1 MLLQTVPLSSIFSS
15 SDRKVGAL
23 AGAWATEEIPSF
35 GIAVPSARVD
45 PQEVTQSSTVN
56 YGIYVYLNC

>member
-1 MLLQTVPLSSIFSS
+1 MVPLSSIFSS

-45 PQEVTQSSTVN
+45 PQEVTQSSTVT
-56 YGIYVYLNC
+56 YVYIIIDAK

>member
-1 MLLQTVPLSSIFSS
+1 MPLSSIFSS

-45 PQEVTQSSTVN
+45 PQEVTQWSTVK
-56 YGIYVYLNC
+56 YGIYVYLNF